1 MRNGRLNLL
10 LFVGTAIF
18 IFNATSYAG
27 LISVNVDGNDC
38 AGFFGQGFDN
48 CNVFGQSP
56 VIAKFGANDDGLLEG
71 PPQINSMFP
80 TVTGDEWSFTE
91 GTGLSGTWKYNP
103 DDADD
108 PPIRFWAV
116 KAANQFNFSYIVP
129 AADHAFCSM
138 AGNELTL
145 ACIIVAL
152 VLPTDTAIPWE
163 TGVQNVLSH
172 ITFYDSDGGRVP
184 APGTMLLMALGG
196 LALEMRRR
204 QRRL

>member
-10 LFVGTAIF
+10 LFVGTAVF

-27 LISVNVDGNDC
+27 LISVNVADNDC

-56 VIAKFGANDDGLLEG
+56 VIAKFEANNDGLLEG
-71 PPQINSMFP
+71 APEINNLFP
-80 TVTGDEWSFTE
+80 TVTGGEWSFTE
-91 GTGLSGTWKYNP
+91 DTGLSGTWKYNP
-103 DDADD
+103 GAGD
-108 PPIRFWAV
+108 PPIKFWAV
-116 KAANQFNFSYIVP
+116 KTSPQLNFSYMVP
-129 AADHAFCSM
+129 DADQAHCSTP
-138 AGNELTL
+138 GNELNIE
-145 ACIIVAL
+145 CITAAL

-163 TGVQNVLSH
+163 TGVQNVISH

-196 LALEMRRR
+196 LALGMRRR